1 MSSRY
6 LLIPSILG
14 NKFYTEYKE
23 RPYSFLNF
31 FVTHIHVINNL
42 VNEPIQILYISTDN
56 CRTTQLASHFGIY
69 TIYWF
74 FLNPKQEHIVSI
86 TNLLNNPVENQ
97 LSIKALQWDQTSLVS
112 VFHGYSSRR
121 NYSSLLDLEGKFKC
135 LECKILSLVAV
146 LRQWL
151 LHF

>member
-1 MSSRY
+1 MSTSY

-14 NKFYTEYKE
+14 NKFYAEYKE

-31 FVTHIHVINNL
+31 FATHIHVINNL

-56 CRTTQLASHFGIY
+56 CRTTQLASHFGVY

-74 FLNPKQEHIVSI
+74 FFNPKQEHVVSI
-86 TNLLNNPVENQ
+86 TDLLNNPVENQ

-121 NYSSLLDLEGKFKC
+121 NYFSLLDFVGKFKC
-135 LECKILSLVAV
+135 LECKILSLVAI
-146 LRQWL
+146 LRPWL